1 MGDACYPRGKFACF
15 GITALPDGGDSLDK
29 GLLEDIVGD
38 IAVFYNRTDVGEHA
52 RLMAHKQCV
61 EGFVV
66 AFGVGSHQHI
76 VGELLEFLHFYSS
89 WIKVGVDVESIG
101 SKVLNWNK

>member
-1 MGDACYPRGKFACF
+1 
-15 GITALPDGGDSLDK
+15 
-29 GLLEDIVGD
+29 
-38 IAVFYNRTDVGEHA
+38 
-52 RLMAHKQCV
+52 MAHKQCV

-76 VGELLEFLHFYSS
+76 VGELVEFLHFYSS